1 MPMKNYLIVS
11 ILVSSLVGGEIRTL
25 AADPEISNLRWIA
38 EKVTGSHWGYVSL
51 KEGSIEIKNDRLVS
65 GDFIVDMKT
74 IKVMDIKDSPW
85 GKKLEAH
92 LHSKDFFD
100 TENHPEAHFSIHSV
114 KMKNNDL
121 LISGDLTI
129 KDITHTLDFNCEV
142 THAKNSSSAKGQM
155 KIDRTLYDIIYR
167 SFKYFPDIGD
177 RMIDDIFTID
187 FEIDAK

>member
-25 AADPEISNLRWIA
+25 TAEPEISNLRWIA

-51 KEGSIEIKNDRLVS
+51 KEGSIEIKNNRLVS
-65 GDFIVDMKT
+65 GEFIVDMKT

-100 TENHPEAHFSIHSV
+100 TENHPEAHFSLHSV
-114 KMKNNDL
+114 KMKNNNL

-129 KDITHTLDFNCEV
+129 KDITHPLDFNCEV

-155 KIDRTLYDIIYR
+155 KIDRTLYDITYR
-167 SFKYFPDIGD
+167 SFKYYPDIGD